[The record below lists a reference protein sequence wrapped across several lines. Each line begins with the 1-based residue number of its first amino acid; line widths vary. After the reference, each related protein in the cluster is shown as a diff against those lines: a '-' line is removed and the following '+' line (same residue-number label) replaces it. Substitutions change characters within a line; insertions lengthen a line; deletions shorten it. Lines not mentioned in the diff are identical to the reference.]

1 MPPKKKKARS
11 VSAKQTSKSKE
22 TSFSKIKDEPM
33 KRRGKK
39 QTEIGH
45 KIEKKESESSKRKEG
60 EKRISS
66 RLKNK
71 TPQKI
76 IKKSIEKIKNLPI
89 RKSPKKVTIKKEKT
103 NIKPIDEISEK
114 NKKKPKK
121 ELKNKSKK
129 DKEKVIKTEK
139 TSSIKRIKEEK
150 QSKREKKLERSRS
163 KSLKKEKEIKLET
176 TPKKIRTTSKK
187 GKDTPKVIISAKKIK
202 EEPEEIEES
211 SSNENE
217 NKDITQPLIKKK
229 VQGRFTYEQNSNIK
243 EEIEKILKKIE
254 TNKSKEK
261 KLLNKKKL
269 RKETQIKNTAES
281 YDFKLQKNP
290 NINVTHAI
298 DLEKLSKEPEIH
310 SSDVFLAL
318 IEVGGNANYYNFGFS
333 NRSKMFWEDILQYKT
348 LAKIFDGYK
357 SETLRKYWRNLSKCN
372 IEKAKNV
379 VIQNKNYLDNIPIK
393 LRTIA
398 SAAEQYANGTI
409 DNFEEYIK
417 NILIDI
423 RKKETYEQEFHNPI
437 TGEITKI
444 KNVKTT
450 TIKRKRYEPGMKK
463 NFIGKNTD
471 NIGLEEIYN
480 ETKKQTNYQNV
491 INKLANEDTS
501 KFKYLQQFTED
512 EKRKLLTINE
522 DDKFIFKSIDNVLD
536 GLCKEF
542 PNLTREYVLDILV
555 ANSMNIART
564 YLSLSNPENKK
575 IYSFT
580 QSDDN
585 IILKMKDSEQYQNLI
600 KEKGKELVDEREE
613 FLIS

>member
-1 MPPKKKKARS
+1 
-11 VSAKQTSKSKE
+11 
-22 TSFSKIKDEPM
+22 
-33 KRRGKK
+33 
-39 QTEIGH
+39 
-45 KIEKKESESSKRKEG
+45 
-60 EKRISS
+60 
-66 RLKNK
+66 
-71 TPQKI
+71 
-76 IKKSIEKIKNLPI
+76 
-89 RKSPKKVTIKKEKT
+89 
-103 NIKPIDEISEK
+103 
-114 NKKKPKK
+114 
-121 ELKNKSKK
+121 
-129 DKEKVIKTEK
+129 
-139 TSSIKRIKEEK
+139 
-150 QSKREKKLERSRS
+150 
-163 KSLKKEKEIKLET
+163 
-176 TPKKIRTTSKK
+176 
-187 GKDTPKVIISAKKIK
+187 
-202 EEPEEIEES
+202 
-211 SSNENE
+211 
-217 NKDITQPLIKKK
+217 
-229 VQGRFTYEQNSNIK
+229 
-243 EEIEKILKKIE
+243 
-254 TNKSKEK
+254 
-261 KLLNKKKL
+261 
-269 RKETQIKNTAES
+269 
-281 YDFKLQKNP
+281 
-290 NINVTHAI
+290 
-298 DLEKLSKEPEIH
+298 
-310 SSDVFLAL
+310 
-318 IEVGGNANYYNFGFS
+318 
-333 NRSKMFWEDILQYKT
+333 MFWEDILQYKT

-417 NILIDI
+417 NILVDI

-444 KNVKTT
+444 KNVRTT

-501 KFKYLQQFTED
+501 KFNYLQQFTED

-536 GLCKEF
+536 GLCNEF
-542 PNLTREYVLDILV
+542 PNLTREYVLDMLV
-555 ANSMNIART
+555 SNSMNIART

>member
-444 KNVKTT
+444 KNVRTT

-480 ETKKQTNYQNV
+480 ENKKQTNYQNV
-491 INKLANEDTS
+491 INTLSNEDTS
-501 KFKYLQQFTED
+501 KFKYLQQFTEE
-512 EKRKLLTINE
+512 EKKKLLTINE

-536 GLCKEF
+536 GLCNEF
-542 PNLTREYVLDILV
+542 PNLTRDYVLDILV

-564 YLSLSNPENKK
+564 YLSLSNPEQKK
-575 IYSFT
+575 ILTFS
-580 QSDDN
+580 QNDDN
-585 IILKMKDSEQYQNLI
+585 VILKMKDSNEYKELI

-613 FLIS
+613 FLNS

>member
-187 GKDTPKVIISAKKIK
+187 AKDTPKVIISAKKIK

-290 NINVTHAI
+290 NINVTHAM

-444 KNVKTT
+444 KNVRTT

>member
-217 NKDITQPLIKKK
+217 NKEITQPLIKKK

-379 VIQNKNYLDNIPIK
+379 VLQNKNYLDNIPIK

-444 KNVKTT
+444 KNVRTT

>member
-103 NIKPIDEISEK
+103 NIKPIDEISGK

-444 KNVKTT
+444 KNVRTT

>member
-150 QSKREKKLERSRS
+150 QSKKEKKLERSRS

-444 KNVKTT
+444 KNVRTT